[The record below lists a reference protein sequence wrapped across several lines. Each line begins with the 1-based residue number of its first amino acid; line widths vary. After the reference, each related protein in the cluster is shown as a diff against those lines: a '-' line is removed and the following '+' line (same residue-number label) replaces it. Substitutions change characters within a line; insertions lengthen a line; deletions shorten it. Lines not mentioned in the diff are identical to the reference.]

1 MGDIM
6 LALTALRADVV
17 QQLLRRGT
25 ATVELISYDNVQTAL
40 KLREGD
46 KVFVT
51 DDLGEDISR
60 GTQGVV
66 CIVERISIDHVRV
79 RWAPEVD
86 EREILRARLRLK
98 ALSPARVRK
107 ASEAG
112 VEIEEFTHALLG

>member
-1 MGDIM
+1 MGDTM

-79 RWAPEVD
+79 RWALEVD

>member
-1 MGDIM
+1 MGDTM